1 MVNGPR
7 KHLKRLNA
15 PNSWILDK
23 LGGTFAPRP
32 RCGPHKLRECLP
44 LCLIVR
50 RKLSF
55 AQNTKE
61 VLHILNDRLVKVDG
75 KIRKDPKYPAGIMDV
90 ISFDKIHENY
100 RLLYNV
106 NQKFCLQPITKEE
119 AKFKICKVLAKRL
132 EGRSIL
138 TLHTNDGRTIKYAD
152 PSINIGDSVKF
163 NLETGEVMESFPL
176 KVGNTAYAFRGKNLG
191 CVGIIR
197 EVKVHISG
205 FTISILEDLNGR
217 MYTTRTDNLM
227 AIGTAGESLI
237 TLPKERGIRT
247 NALMESNMAYG
258 EFKEEGTFDEEEALS
273 AEESDEE

>member
-75 KIRKDPKYPAGIMDV
+75 KVRKDPKYPAGVMDV
-90 ISFDKIHENY
+90 VSFDKIHENY

-106 NQKFCLQPITKEE
+106 NKKFCLQPITKEE
-119 AKFKICKVLAKRL
+119 AKFKLCKVLSKRL

-152 PSINIGDSVKF
+152 PSIKIGDSIKF
-163 NLETGEVMESFPL
+163 DLESGEVQGFYSLE
-176 KVGNTAYAFRGKNLG
+176 VGKTAYAFRGKNLG

-197 EVKVHISG
+197 EIKVHISG
-205 FTISILEDLNGR
+205 FSISILEDLNGR

-227 AIGTAGESLI
+227 VIGNADESLI

-247 NALMESNMAYG
+247 NAMMDSNMVYG
-258 EFKEEGTFDEEEALS
+258 EFKEEEDFEEENS
-273 AEESDEE
+273 VEESDEE

>member
-75 KIRKDPKYPAGIMDV
+75 KVRKDPKYPAGVMDV
-90 ISFDKIHENY
+90 VSFDKIHENY

-106 NQKFCLQPITKEE
+106 NKKFCLQPITKEE
-119 AKFKICKVLAKRL
+119 AKFKLCKVLSKRL

-152 PSINIGDSVKF
+152 PSIKIGDSIKF
-163 NLETGEVMESFPL
+163 DLESGEVQGFYSLE
-176 KVGNTAYAFRGKNLG
+176 VGKTAYAFRGKNLG

-197 EVKVHISG
+197 EIKVHISG
-205 FTISILEDLNGR
+205 FSISILEDLNGR

-227 AIGTAGESLI
+227 VIGNAGESLI

-247 NALMESNMAYG
+247 NAMMDSNMVYG
-258 EFKEEGTFDEEEALS
+258 EFKEEEDFEEENS
-273 AEESDEE
+273 VEESDEE